1 MIAQDDSAI
10 KLGCCDSTHR
20 KRYQASY
27 WLFTR
32 RAVDVIS
39 EACFS
44 AMTGDR
50 HDELTAMNLSMIA
63 VALTPSSKY
72 EFLKFIPVWL
82 NFSSF
87 LLCSVFF
94 SKHETIY
101 TT

>member
-39 EACFS
+39 EGCFT
-44 AMTGDR
+44 AITGDR

-63 VALTPSSKY
+63 VALTSHQSM
-72 EFLKFIPVWL
+72 
-82 NFSSF
+82 NF
-87 LLCSVFF
+87 
-94 SKHETIY
+94 
-101 TT
+101 